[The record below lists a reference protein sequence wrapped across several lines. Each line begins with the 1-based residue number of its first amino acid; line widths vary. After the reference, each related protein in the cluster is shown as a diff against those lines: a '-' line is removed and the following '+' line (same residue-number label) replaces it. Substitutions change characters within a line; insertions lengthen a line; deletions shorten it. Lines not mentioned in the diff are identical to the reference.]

1 MPSKTGIRASAC
13 DPEATL
19 PSRSHSRVA
28 MKRSARALSWRR
40 RLSLN
45 SADLSAYDP
54 NYGEFT
60 VGALAPST
68 VIPFEAFRQKV
79 GVRFGNAKTAQSWKA
94 PAADAGLVESAGRG
108 HDEAVGG
115 VARKGGGGRGHA
127 FAALWGRAVGC
138 PVVTAFAGQV
148 PH

>member
-1 MPSKTGIRASAC
+1 
-13 DPEATL
+13 
-19 PSRSHSRVA
+19 

-115 VARKGGGGRGHA
+115 SHWKELGRRSSSFAIAGVTSMSATVAD
-127 FAALWGRAVGC
+127 AAAS
-138 PVVTAFAGQV
+138 
-148 PH
+148 